1 MKIALIGAVLIT
13 LPALAAFFYA
23 VWTRNGWLT
32 VAAALSLSYNVIPFV
47 LLGIMSRKAKVGD
60 DLTGH

>member
-23 VWTRNGWLT
+23 IFTGNHWLT
-32 VAAALSLSYNVIPFV
+32 VAAAISLCYNVIPFV
-47 LLGIMSRKAKVGD
+47 LLGVMSRKAKVGD